1 MSQNNTIANQNKTMP
16 RTSNGQPQRSPT
28 AEQAVMRNNGQGNP
42 VVHVEHV
49 SKTYGSFRA
58 VDDVSFDVYPGEI
71 FAMLGPNGAGKSTTI
86 RMILDIIKPDTG
98 KISVMGGPLSEAKKD
113 RIGYLPEERGL
124 YRNVRVLEVMSYLGS
139 LKGLSN
145 SEAEKR
151 AKALLDR
158 LGLGENAKSK
168 VSELSKGMQQKVQ
181 FAVTVMHDPELMIVD
196 EPFSGL
202 DPVNTLVIKEMLL
215 EMRKAGKALIM
226 STHQMF
232 QVEEMANR
240 LLMIERGRQA
250 LYGPVDAV
258 RRQYASHAVVVEGQG
273 DWQRLSTVERI
284 ERDRDNQKAV
294 MLYLKPEATSNA
306 LLAEIAATPDT
317 NIERFELA
325 VPSLNDIF
333 IEVAGLPADV
343 ARSSRVLTES

>member
-1 MSQNNTIANQNKTMP
+1 MSQNHNSIRQAPATGAGRTM
-16 RTSNGQPQRSPT
+16 NGGAP
-28 AEQAVMRNNGQGNP
+28 AI
-42 VVHVEHV
+42 HVEQV
-49 SKTYGSFRA
+49 SKSFGSFRA
-58 VDDVSFDVYPGEI
+58 VDHLSFDVYPGEI

-98 KISVMGGPLSEAKKD
+98 TIAVLGGPLTEAKKD

-124 YRNVRVLEVMSYLGS
+124 YRNVRVLEVMTYLGS
-139 LKGLSN
+139 LKGLST
-145 SEAEKR
+145 SEAQKR

-181 FAVTVMHDPELMIVD
+181 FAVTVLHDPELMIVD

-202 DPVNTLVIKEMLL
+202 DPVNTLVIKEMLE
-215 EMRKAGKALIM
+215 EMRQAGKALIM

-232 QVEEMANR
+232 QVEEMADR
-240 LLMIERGRQA
+240 LLMIEKGKQA
-250 LYGPVDAV
+250 LYGPVQEV
-258 RRQYASHAVVVEGQG
+258 RRQYAHHAVIVEGQG
-273 DWQRLSTVERI
+273 DWQRLNTVERVDA
-284 ERDRDNQKAV
+284 ERDGHNIYT
-294 MLYLKPEATSNA
+294 LHLKNSATSND
-306 LLAEIAATPDT
+306 LLAEIASNPEF
-317 NIERFELA
+317 NIERFERA